1 MIKVNEKNC
10 TGCKACEA
18 VCPQKCIT
26 VTENTNGFLVATVDQ
41 TRCLNCERCGKVCP
55 VNNAKYNEVIDVYAV
70 YSKSDESYRSASGGL
85 FYELAKNFILN
96 NGIVFGAAYTEKN
109 WLKIVSVDSINDLS
123 ILQGTKYFQADTDGS
138 YLKVKEM
145 LRKGNSVLYSG
156 TPCQIAGLKNYIGKN
171 DINLF
176 TVEIICHGVP
186 SPRMFQDY
194 LEWMNKKRHK
204 KIASYQFRTKRKKGR
219 DFHCSVRY
227 DDSSEEII
235 SGFKD
240 PFYKHFM
247 KADVFREVCYEC
259 PFSQEKRVADITVGD
274 FWNIEDVDV
283 GFGLDKRVSVAL
295 INTEKGMTLWKNA
308 VDNLVYI
315 QTDMKIAIKGNSNLV
330 NPTKKPQSYIPYGE
344 IEDKYNFFETAT
356 KEKGNVKKEFF
367 NMLPVKIRRSLKKIL

>member
-41 TRCLNCERCGKVCP
+41 TRCLNCERCDKVCP

-70 YSKSDESYRSASGGL
+70 YSKSDESYRSASSGL

-96 NGIVFGAAYTEKN
+96 NGIAFGAAYTEKN
-109 WLKIVSVDSINDLS
+109 WLKIVCVDSINDLS

-138 YLKVKEM
+138 YLKVKE
-145 LRKGNSVLYSG
+145 LLKEGKIVLYSG
-156 TPCQIAGLKNYIGKN
+156 TPCQIAGLKNYIGKK
-171 DINLF
+171 DENLF

-186 SPRMFQDY
+186 SPRMFHDY
-194 LEWMNKKRHK
+194 LEWMSKKHHK
-204 KIASYQFRTKRKKGR
+204 KIALYQFRTKKKKGR

-247 KADVFREVCYEC
+247 NADVFRQVCYEC